1 MTEATVFQAVQI
13 GVESQHGSPVAA
25 DLILPTLELEPQP
38 QGNTTELRASG
49 RKTPRGY
56 LLNSDHMQSAIKGGM
71 TYNEIVYLL
80 ASLFDYSAPTLNT
93 TLSYTWPFG
102 TDDDGEDVF
111 ASYTIEHGS
120 GQARRW
126 AYNVL
131 TGLDITFKKNASPDG
146 SGTMIGQEQ
155 TEGITRTES
164 PTEIAVVPI
173 LPTHLTVYVA
183 DTAAGLDAA
192 DACGSFEVKWSTKDR
207 RGPVWTLDA
216 SEASFTKTVE
226 KRFDMTME
234 VLLEADAAGMALLE
248 NLRDG
253 ETKFIRI
260 EAIGAEIETGY
271 YYELTIDMAGQVKT
285 MPALADAEGVYAVRW
300 TMGMV
305 HDETWGK
312 GFEATVVNTLGSLS
326 DGS

>member
-1 MTEATVFQAVQI
+1 
-13 GVESQHGSPVAA
+13 
-25 DLILPTLELEPQP
+25 
-38 QGNTTELRASG
+38 
-49 RKTPRGY
+49 
-56 LLNSDHMQSAIKGGM
+56 
-71 TYNEIVYLL
+71 
-80 ASLFDYSAPTLNT
+80 
-93 TLSYTWPFG
+93 
-102 TDDDGEDVF
+102 
-111 ASYTIEHGS
+111 
-120 GQARRW
+120 
-126 AYNVL
+126 
-131 TGLDITFKKNASPDG
+131 
-146 SGTMIGQEQ
+146 
-155 TEGITRTES
+155 
-164 PTEIAVVPI
+164 
-173 LPTHLTVYVA
+173 
-183 DTAAGLDAA
+183 
-192 DACGSFEVKWSTKDR
+192 
-207 RGPVWTLDA
+207 VWTLDA